1 LPRRPTRAI
10 DTIPP
15 YFEKAKQGMHA
26 ETKVIRLLLAAVLME
41 AEGDNVSN
49 MVAYLNRQRPS
60 GSCGDG
66 NFDRNQIAL
75 ENEMIDKAIMCVR
88 YPTMLTVD

>member
-1 LPRRPTRAI
+1 LPRRPNRAI

-41 AEGDNVSN
+41 ADGDNVKN
-49 MVAYLNRQRPS
+49 MLAYLERQRPS

-75 ENEMIDKAIMCVR
+75 ENDMIDKAIMCVK